1 MMNWK
6 EILAMFFF
14 LLIGV
19 IMLVKPEWMW
29 KLKHGLSVQDGEPTD
44 LYLASTRIMGTL
56 DVIAVGS
63 MLIYTLFF

>member
-1 MMNWK
+1 MNWK

-29 KLKHGLSVQDGEPTD
+29 KLKHGLSV
-44 LYLASTRIMGTL
+44 
-56 DVIAVGS
+56 
-63 MLIYTLFF
+63 